1 MSFRIST
8 VLKNVLPSNIAFQQ
22 ELFGPVFCITE
33 ACNNKEAIELA
44 NQSEYGLSASI
55 FSKNLEQAEKICQNE
70 LEFGM
75 CSINKM
81 VASNPQLPFG
91 GIKSS
96 GFGRELA
103 EFGLKEFANIK
114 TILIN

>member
-1 MSFRIST
+1 MRYDGF
-8 VLKNVLPSNIAFQQ
+8 A
-22 ELFGPVFCITE
+22 
-33 ACNNKEAIELA
+33 
-44 NQSEYGLSASI
+44 QSSVEMPRRS
-55 FSKNLEQAEKICQNE
+55 EKICKDD

-75 CSINKM
+75 CSVNKM

>member
-1 MSFRIST
+1 
-8 VLKNVLPSNIAFQQ
+8 
-22 ELFGPVFCITE
+22 
-33 ACNNKEAIELA
+33 
-44 NQSEYGLSASI
+44 
-55 FSKNLEQAEKICQNE
+55 
-70 LEFGM
+70 
-75 CSINKM
+75 M